1 MSSPAAA
8 SETPLK
14 VLVVDDT
21 ATNRQIVNV
30 FLKKLG
36 HEAVL
41 AEDGAQAVEKFQ
53 RDSFDL
59 VLMDVMMPVMDGY
72 EATRRIKALCG
83 DRWVPVVFLS
93 ALDKDENLV
102 AGLDAGGDDYLS
114 KPVNFVVLQA
124 KLRSLRRAIDGNR
137 RLAEAHLWL
146 QTVSDTIVDAVITI
160 DTEATMRSVNPAA
173 EQMFGYGAD
182 ELVGRNVNML
192 MPEPWHG
199 AHDGYVRRYVQGG
212 EPHIIGVGQ
221 RDIEGR
227 RKDGSTFPVELGVG
241 EARINDE
248 RVFIGVLRDVTQ
260 REEDERR
267 LKNAFAR
274 LQAYHDHQETENAL
288 AADILSRQLTR
299 SGLADPALASWV
311 APAAAVS
318 GDVIAAAR
326 APSGELYV
334 MLADATGHGLAASI
348 STLPLLTLFYEMVD
362 WGMALPA
369 IVARINDQLRQALPP
384 SRFVAAAFIAIDER
398 QRRADAWIGGLPPVL
413 LLGADG
419 TVARVLDSSR
429 VPLGIVDSDGEMAAT
444 ERIELPPGSQLA
456 LLSDGLIEAANAA
469 GEPFG
474 MARLQSTLAAAPAE
488 RRIAAV
494 QTALRLHLGE
504 AEPHDDVTL
513 LLVACRG

>member
-1 MSSPAAA
+1 MV
-8 SETPLK
+8 SEAPLK

-21 ATNRQIVNV
+21 ATNRQIVSV

-36 HEAVL
+36 QDVVL

-53 RDSFDL
+53 RDTFDL

-93 ALDKDENLV
+93 ALDKDDNLV

-114 KPVNFVVLQA
+114 KPINFVVLQA
-124 KLRSLRRAIDGNR
+124 KLRSLRRAIEGNR
-137 RLAEAHLWL
+137 RLAEARLWL

-160 DTEATMRSVNPAA
+160 DTQASMRSVNPATA
-173 EQMFGYGAD
+173 QMFGYTPE
-182 ELVGRNVNML
+182 ELIGQNVNLL
-192 MPEPWHG
+192 MPEPWHS
-199 AHDGYVRRYVQGG
+199 AHDGYVGRYVHGG

-221 RDIEGR
+221 RDIQGR
-227 RKDGSTFPVELGVG
+227 RKDGSVFPVELGVG

-260 REEDERR
+260 RQRDEQR
-267 LKNAFAR
+267 LKDAFAR
-274 LQAYHDHQETENAL
+274 LQSYHDHQEAENAL

-299 SGLADPALASWV
+299 SSLADPALASWV
-311 APAAAVS
+311 APAAGVS

-326 APSGELYV
+326 TAGGELYV

-369 IVARINDQLRQALPP
+369 IVARINDQLCQALPS
-384 SRFVAAAFIAIDER
+384 SRFVAAAFLAIDER
-398 QRRADAWIGGLPPVL
+398 NHRAEAWIGGVPPVL
-413 LLGADG
+413 LLGPDG
-419 TVARVLDSSR
+419 TVSRVLDSQR
-429 VPLGIVDSDGEMAAT
+429 VPLGIVEFDGEMSNV
-444 ERIELPPGSQLA
+444 ERIDLAPGSQFV
-456 LLSDGLIEAANAA
+456 LLSDGLIEAANSA

-494 QTALRLHLGE
+494 QTALRLHLDE
-504 AEPHDDVTL
+504 AEAHDDVTL
-513 LLVACRG
+513 LLVSA